1 MKKLLLISI
10 LVLAV
15 FYAFR
20 EIVYKPYMWKK
31 AMNTPEHRLQMGSFL
46 FSKQTGSNGSQSSQ
60 FNYLIFKV
68 VEING
73 DYVRLS
79 PIRQLSEKGKLKS
92 SDFSFTRDT
101 YHSLKLN
108 IKKLTIT
115 PILRNDLYKE
125 GATYTVNDYLL
136 NKYPSLKKSRYYYE
150 ELSES
155 EKNIHSP
162 AEYFTLVYSKEK
174 IIEKRKLIPWIINN
188 SDKPELAK
196 SLSQKVS
203 LILN

>member
-1 MKKLLLISI
+1 
-10 LVLAV
+10 
-15 FYAFR
+15 
-20 EIVYKPYMWKK
+20 MWKK

-92 SDFSFTRDT
+92 SDFSFTRET
-101 YHSLKLN
+101 YRSLKLN

-115 PILRNDLYKE
+115 AIPRNDLYKE
-125 GATYTVNDYLL
+125 GPTYTVNNYLL

-150 ELSES
+150 EFSES
-155 EKNIHSP
+155 KKNIHSP

>member
-1 MKKLLLISI
+1 MKKLLFISI
-10 LVLAV
+10 IVLVF

-46 FSKQTGSNGSQSSQ
+46 FSKQTGSNGSKSSQ
-60 FNYLIFKV
+60 TNYLIFKV

-79 PIRQLSEKGKLKS
+79 AIRQLSEKGKLKS
-92 SDFSFTRDT
+92 SDFSFTREN
-101 YHSLKLN
+101 YRHLKKN

-115 PILRNDLYKE
+115 AILRTDLYKE

-150 ELSES
+150 ELSEA
-155 EKNIHSP
+155 EKNVHLP
-162 AEYFTLVYSKEK
+162 REYFTMVYSKEK
-174 IIEKRKLIPWIINN
+174 IIEKRKLIPYIIDNTN
-188 SDKPELAK
+188 EPELAK
-196 SLSQKVS
+196 NLSQKVS